1 MGDATS
7 TWMNSEVVRKAIHVR
22 PQSFYKAPWPYHG
35 MQYNTY
41 THSSLD
47 IYPEILSK
55 YRIVIY
61 NGDVD
66 ACVPYNGNEDWTVA
80 MADKLGMTE
89 IEGEGWRPWTV
100 DNVPAGYVTIY
111 DNPTGPANFTFIT
124 VKDAGHMVPQ
134 YQPQRAYALFERFL
148 GGGNF

>member
-1 MGDATS
+1 
-7 TWMNSEVVRKAIHVR
+7 
-22 PQSFYKAPWPYHG
+22 

-47 IYPEILSK
+47 IYPLLLSK

-80 MADKLGMTE
+80 MAGKLGMTE
-89 IEGEGWRPWTV
+89 IKGEGWRPWSV

-148 GGGNF
+148 NGGKF